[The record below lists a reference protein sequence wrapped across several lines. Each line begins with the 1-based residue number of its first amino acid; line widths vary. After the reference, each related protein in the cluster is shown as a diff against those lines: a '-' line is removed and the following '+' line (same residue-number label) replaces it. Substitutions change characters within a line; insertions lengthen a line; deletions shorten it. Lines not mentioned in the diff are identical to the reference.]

1 MNFLSLNN
9 YCDFYPQNQKM
20 LQIHER
26 YAIFRHDWKF
36 DTLRNLVLGGKRK
49 RSTKLFSKMPLPFL
63 KKIFPYPYLLQLIEI
78 PPPVLSRKN
87 LLDIGRVLSPERNEQ
102 LEWVLWKH
110 LKKIILQYNILGG
123 GGGVGCRPIWIP
135 HFLRGIFKNE
145 YLLVFIKF

>member
-49 RSTKLFSKMPLPFL
+49 RSTKSPNHEKKFYIFPSV
-63 KKIFPYPYLLQLIEI
+63 KKIRVACEI
-78 PPPVLSRKN
+78 V
-87 LLDIGRVLSPERNEQ
+87 
-102 LEWVLWKH
+102 
-110 LKKIILQYNILGG
+110 NILLSLYLNVILHLRQRILWIIDFFKYQNHADTVFQFGDLIKDFLAK
-123 GGGVGCRPIWIP
+123 CPFRSLRKYFPIHIC
-135 HFLRGIFKNE
+135 
-145 YLLVFIKF
+145 YS